1 MPPALPALFAR
12 TVAAHGLLDAA
23 HGYLV
28 ALSGGADS
36 VALLLLMHEAGYR
49 IEAAHC
55 HFGLRGEES
64 DRDARFAADLCRR
77 LGVRLHTV
85 RFDTRAEARSH
96 GESIEMAARRLRY
109 AWFDDLLRRHDLSA
123 VCVAHHMDDDVETML
138 LNLVRGTGIHGLT
151 GMAYAR
157 PGVVRPLLDATRADI
172 LAYLA
177 ARGQDY
183 VTDSS
188 NADTAYKRNLV
199 RHRVLPLLETL
210 NPAVRRTL
218 RADMRRL
225 AHAAAAYD
233 REQATLLTA
242 HAERLPHG
250 WAFGAATLATGSLR
264 DALAT
269 RFGFTAADVAAMH
282 PLASLGPR
290 ACFQAP
296 EWQAAPYRGRLEV
309 VRRPTAFAPVPLPL
323 DALRQCAEAGGTYE
337 TQIAL
342 PDGMTLTLT
351 LMDRQDLAAIPRGT
365 DSVALDAD
373 RTGAAPEYRRVAPG
387 ERFAP
392 YGAQGTRLVSDYLTD
407 RHVSRLE
414 REWQT
419 VVADGDD
426 LLWLVGQR
434 AARRAAITEAT
445 TRVWLLRMAP
455 TPGGGDATS
464 GL

>member
-55 HFGLRGEES
+55 HFGLRGAES
-64 DRDARFAADLCRR
+64 DRDARFAESLCRR
-77 LGVRLHTV
+77 LGVRLHSV
-85 RFDTRAEARSH
+85 RFNTRAEARAH

-109 AWFDDLLRRHDLSA
+109 ACLAALLRRHDLSA

-157 PGVVRPLLDATRADI
+157 EGVVRPLLDATRADI
-172 LAYLA
+172 MAYLA

-188 NADTAYKRNLV
+188 NADTAYKRNMV
-199 RHRVLPLLETL
+199 RHRVLPLLEQL

-225 AHAAAAYD
+225 AHAAEAYD
-233 REQATLLTA
+233 REQDHLLTA
-242 HAERLPHG
+242 HAEALPHG
-250 WAFGAATLATGSLR
+250 RAFAGDALAMGSLR
-264 DALAT
+264 DALAA

-282 PLASLGPR
+282 PLSGLSER
-290 ACFQAP
+290 ACFEAP
-296 EWQAAPYRGRLEV
+296 RWQAAPYRGRLEV
-309 VRRPTAFAPVPLPL
+309 VRRPDAFAPVALPL
-323 DALRQCAEAGGTYE
+323 QALRRRYDEEGTARVE
-337 TQIAL
+337 VKL
-342 PDGMTLTLT
+342 PDGMTLRLT
-351 LMDRQDLAAIPRGT
+351 LMDRRALAAIPSGT

-373 RTGAAPEYRRVAPG
+373 RTGPTVVYRRVAVG

-392 YGAQGTRLVSDYLTD
+392 YGARGTRLVSDFLTD

-414 REWQT
+414 RAWQT
-419 VVADGDD
+419 AVADNEAI
-426 LLWLVGQR
+426 LWLVGQR
-434 AARRAAITEAT
+434 AARQAAITDAT
-445 TRVWLLRMAP
+445 TRVWLIEIRPQQASCAAP
-455 TPGGGDATS
+455 N
-464 GL
+464 

>member
-109 AWFDDLLRRHDLSA
+109 TWFADLLRRHDLSA

-199 RHRVLPLLETL
+199 RHRV
-210 NPAVRRTL
+210 
-218 RADMRRL
+218 
-225 AHAAAAYD
+225 H
-233 REQATLLTA
+233 
-242 HAERLPHG
+242 H
-250 WAFGAATLATGSLR
+250 
-264 DALAT
+264 
-269 RFGFTAADVAAMH
+269 
-282 PLASLGPR
+282 
-290 ACFQAP
+290 
-296 EWQAAPYRGRLEV
+296 
-309 VRRPTAFAPVPLPL
+309 
-323 DALRQCAEAGGTYE
+323 TYSYVL
-337 TQIAL
+337 QH
-342 PDGMTLTLT
+342 
-351 LMDRQDLAAIPRGT
+351 
-365 DSVALDAD
+365 S
-373 RTGAAPEYRRVAPG
+373 
-387 ERFAP
+387 
-392 YGAQGTRLVSDYLTD
+392 
-407 RHVSRLE
+407 
-414 REWQT
+414 
-419 VVADGDD
+419 
-426 LLWLVGQR
+426 
-434 AARRAAITEAT
+434 
-445 TRVWLLRMAP
+445 
-455 TPGGGDATS
+455 
-464 GL
+464 